1 MKNITQKETLEILTK
16 KSRNLSKAIKELEKL
31 GYEISDVQELTQAK
45 DINKSILMGE
55 QELDIYLYSSYIQL
69 KNEERNTSVSIWLEL
84 VSKYKLPKT
93 MEWGVA
99 EISAQIYAGK
109 LSEKKENMKV
119 EFIQIEYTPQDIFMA
134 VERKNFKNFYNDIEE
149 IHDGNFTAKI
159 DGF

>member
-1 MKNITQKETLEILTK
+1 
-16 KSRNLSKAIKELEKL
+16 
-31 GYEISDVQELTQAK
+31 
-45 DINKSILMGE
+45 
-55 QELDIYLYSSYIQL
+55 
-69 KNEERNTSVSIWLEL
+69 
-84 VSKYKLPKT
+84 
-93 MEWGVA
+93 MEWEMA